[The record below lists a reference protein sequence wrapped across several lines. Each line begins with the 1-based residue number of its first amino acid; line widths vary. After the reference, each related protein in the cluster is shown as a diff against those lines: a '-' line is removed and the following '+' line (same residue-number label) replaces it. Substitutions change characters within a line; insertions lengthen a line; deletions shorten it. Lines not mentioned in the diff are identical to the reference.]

1 MIITLAGTITCQG
14 IIKNTHHNF
23 QNILKIYLLKSI
35 EVWQYKFKKQL
46 KNKYHEMSNRIERKE
61 DGIKKVTI
69 YLLNDGPV
77 VALAKDIF
85 SEEASRRVGDT
96 NRNIDWRITYDK

>member
-1 MIITLAGTITCQG
+1 
-14 IIKNTHHNF
+14 
-23 QNILKIYLLKSI
+23 
-35 EVWQYKFKKQL
+35 
-46 KNKYHEMSNRIERKE
+46 MSHRIERKE

-85 SEEASRRVGDT
+85 SEEANRRVGDT
-96 NRNIDWRITYDK
+96 N

>member
-1 MIITLAGTITCQG
+1 MAVQIQKTA
-14 IIKNTHHNF
+14 KN
-23 QNILKIYLLKSI
+23 
-35 EVWQYKFKKQL
+35 QYP
-46 KNKYHEMSNRIERKE
+46 EMSHRIERKE

-96 NRNIDWRITYDK
+96 NRNIDWRIT